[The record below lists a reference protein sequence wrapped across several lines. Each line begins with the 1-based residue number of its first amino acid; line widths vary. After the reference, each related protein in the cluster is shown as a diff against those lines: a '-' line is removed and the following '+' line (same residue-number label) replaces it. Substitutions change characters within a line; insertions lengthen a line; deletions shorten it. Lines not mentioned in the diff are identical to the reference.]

1 MARVGEEKPG
11 IYHRGQRVH
20 GESEEE
26 SSGAKMEECGVK
38 FEVRRSSA
46 SARGDRRRDENRR
59 RSRAY
64 VHGIPDFFLEGLQV
78 QTLISVGCKYSS
90 DFELGGVQAEPRR

>member
-1 MARVGEEKPG
+1 VARAGEKKNRQFTIEDTHQSPRRIG
-11 IYHRGQRVH
+11 AGQ
-20 GESEEE
+20 
-26 SSGAKMEECGVK
+26 SSGANMKECGVK

-64 VHGIPDFFLEGLQV
+64 VHGIPDFFLDGLQV
-78 QTLISVGCKYSS
+78 QTLIS
-90 DFELGGVQAEPRR
+90 GGL